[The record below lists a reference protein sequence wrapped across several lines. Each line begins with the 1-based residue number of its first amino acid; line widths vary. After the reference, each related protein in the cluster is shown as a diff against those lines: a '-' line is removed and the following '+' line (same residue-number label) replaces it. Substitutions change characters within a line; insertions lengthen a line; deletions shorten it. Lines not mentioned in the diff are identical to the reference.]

1 MDEKLFDEL
10 VTSLKEAA
18 AISRGE
24 MAPGRVTEYPEPDVR
39 RIRKRYALSQEQF
52 ANLLGVRV
60 GTLRNWEQGR
70 RSPRGTARV
79 LLRIADKHPEF
90 LTSVAGDR

>member
-1 MDEKLFDEL
+1 MDEKLFNEL
-10 VTSLKEAA
+10 VTSLKEAV

-24 MAPGRVTEYPEPDVR
+24 MEPARVTEYPEPDVR
-39 RIRKRYALSQEQF
+39 RIRKRYDLSQEQF

-70 RSPRGTARV
+70 RRPRGTARV
-79 LLRIADKHPEF
+79 LLRIAEKHPEF
-90 LTSVAGDR
+90 LTSVCGE